1 MSVNQII
8 LKPYL
13 LIDKEHNYLMDDEGL
28 KDENA
33 FMLLDDNDSDNIKA
47 IAAACRKAKKLL
59 TLGIVKQNGLCALK
73 CWIQEHAQ
81 AGINLDTFLS
91 VSLTPVIKRQYAQK
105 FISQSL

>member
-1 MSVNQII
+1 
-8 LKPYL
+8 
-13 LIDKEHNYLMDDEGL
+13 MDDEGL

-59 TLGIVKQNGLCALK
+59 TLGIVKQNGLRALK

>member
-33 FMLLDDNDSDNIKA
+33 FMLLDDSDNIKA
-47 IAAACRKAKKLL
+47 IAAACCKAKKLL
-59 TLGIVKQNGLCALK
+59 L
-73 CWIQEHAQ
+73 
-81 AGINLDTFLS
+81 
-91 VSLTPVIKRQYAQK
+91 
-105 FISQSL
+105 